1 VQFKFENT
9 TKNKQLN
16 YTYMNTLQNVYNK
29 LSDKTELAKHEVNL
43 AITDKLKV
51 ELKKYVSLV
60 SASGKN
66 LDNFYTPIRQLERE
80 IAELKANTANVAAIA
95 QDLRK
100 QEDLVSA
107 ELDLVTK
114 KVNEA
119 KADLGIK
126 IDINELV
133 DLSSL
138 NSTNTISTRIQSDAN
153 AYLKY
158 VNTLQKPTI

>member
-1 VQFKFENT
+1 
-9 TKNKQLN
+9 
-16 YTYMNTLQNVYNK
+16 MNTLQNVYDR
-29 LSDKTELAKHEVNL
+29 LSDKTELAKHEVEL

-80 IAELKANTANVAAIA
+80 IAELKANTANVTAIA

>member
-1 VQFKFENT
+1 
-9 TKNKQLN
+9 
-16 YTYMNTLQNVYNK
+16 MNTLQNVYDR

>member
-1 VQFKFENT
+1 
-9 TKNKQLN
+9 
-16 YTYMNTLQNVYNK
+16 MNTLQTIYNK
-29 LSDKTELAKHEVNL
+29 LQDKTELAKHEVEL

-60 SASGKN
+60 SESGEN
-66 LDNFYTPIRQLERE
+66 LDNFYGPIRQLERE
-80 IAELKANTANVAAIA
+80 IAELKANVSGVTKIS

-114 KVNEA
+114 KVNQA

-138 NSTNTISTRIQSDAN
+138 NSTNTISSRIQNDAN
-153 AYLKY
+153 AYLQY
-158 VNTLQKPTI
+158 VKTLQKPTI

>member
-1 VQFKFENT
+1 MKT
-9 TKNKQLN
+9 TKELIIADITAK
-16 YTYMNTLQNVYNK
+16 VEAK
-29 LSDKTELAKHEVNL
+29 LAKHEVEL

-60 SASGKN
+60 SKSGEN
-66 LDNFYTPIRQLERE
+66 LDNFYVAIRTLERA
-80 IAELKANTANVAAIA
+80 INELKENTSDVTKIS

-114 KVNEA
+114 KVNQA
-119 KADLGIK
+119 KTDLGIK

-138 NSTNTISTRIQSDAN
+138 QSTNTISSRIQKDAN

-158 VNTLQKPTI
+158 VNTLQKPKI